1 MNEAALNQGIV
12 CVSVKHKNIDV
23 LDRYVFNVES
33 NQTYSQLLE
42 ALFLA
47 SARDTLNTR
56 FKQPIAISDK
66 TLIKCFVA
74 KSADFKD
81 KVETN
86 LSIKCV
92 GGCQLFGPFVH
103 FQLNDYKNDEPIVE
117 KRNAFDVLMFAGKAV
132 TLEYPEK

>member
-23 LDRYVFNVES
+23 LDRNVFNVES

-81 KVETN
+81 TIETN
-86 LSIKCV
+86 LSIKCE
-92 GGCQLFGPFVH
+92 GGCRYSVPL
-103 FQLNDYKNDEPIVE
+103 YICC
-117 KRNAFDVLMFAGKAV
+117 
-132 TLEYPEK
+132 